1 MSSGE
6 AVMFGSRVSWLSWFR
21 AYAECNPYNIVGNQ
35 ESLPGLFVMVF
46 VLRDKTAYIIS
57 DDEKRIEW

>member
-1 MSSGE
+1 MGHDGKLPGHPI
-6 AVMFGSRVSWLSWFR
+6 FPTHFRVL
-21 AYAECNPYNIVGNQ
+21 YCICEDIVGNQ
-35 ESLPGLFVMVF
+35 ASLPGLFVMVF